1 MQHRPRTLG
10 FFVIKGGGIRNLKI
24 HQVSVDMTRPMALE
38 ILISAFQPVAWTI
51 STGGCEN
58 IHVHDNTIIAVS
70 NSEVRMFAR
79 IPRHTGLKSFG
90 FAGLATEHVS
100 CLFSEILSRSI
111 QPWFPAATVNFLFR
125 A

>member
-1 MQHRPRTLG
+1 MMAFL
-10 FFVIKGGGIRNLKI
+10 VIKGGGIRNLKI
-24 HQVSVDMTRPMALE
+24 YQVSVDMTRLMVRE
-38 ILISAFQPVAWTI
+38 ILISAVQPVAWTLT
-51 STGGCEN
+51 TGGSEG

-111 QPWFPAATVNFLFR
+111 QPWLPAATVNFLFR